1 MTTDSFY
8 KRALLEVGQYGKFQK
23 KFDCLYNILLSVLWC
38 MAYNNIILALTVIP
52 HTCKPPQKQENF
64 SLLTG
69 KYKDIPPFNQFN
81 ETIELSSCFIT
92 YITTPNNNKT
102 TECNEYTYDNTWYGS
117 TVTSQNNWVCNNEIY
132 MDNVLAYSKIGETIG
147 SLFFGWF
154 GDTYGRKPSYIIS
167 LSLLITG
174 RAISLITSHSYTFF
188 VTGCIIAA
196 FPSTFALQSISL
208 ISIEISSPK
217 RRSQIAKYRLI
228 ASSFGMCL
236 MPLLYWWLRDWKT
249 FLIVTT
255 VTQLPYLIFS
265 WKIIES
271 PEWLWVNKK
280 PKKCIR
286 QLRHIARVNNA
297 SLEKDTE
304 NKILSESHTTGN
316 EEALG
321 PLELFSSRRLAINT
335 FLQLCLWVSVTVSYI
350 VSLLSSGEK
359 SDGNPFLEFT
369 WQALIEVPAHFSA
382 AWLVEQLGRRYTSAA
397 SSGFTCILWMILGLR
412 ELDVFSWLNQGY
424 IGTIIGIV
432 NRFSITIAYYTINL
446 LNMELY
452 PTRLRQSGMSLGN
465 IVSGGAAAVAPY
477 ILYVVC
483 KLSS

>member
-1 MTTDSFY
+1 
-8 KRALLEVGQYGKFQK
+8 
-23 KFDCLYNILLSVLWC
+23 
-38 MAYNNIILALTVIP
+38 
-52 HTCKPPQKQENF
+52 
-64 SLLTG
+64 
-69 KYKDIPPFNQFN
+69 
-81 ETIELSSCFIT
+81 
-92 YITTPNNNKT
+92 
-102 TECNEYTYDNTWYGS
+102 
-117 TVTSQNNWVCNNEIY
+117 
-132 MDNVLAYSKIGETIG
+132 
-147 SLFFGWF
+147 
-154 GDTYGRKPSYIIS
+154 
-167 LSLLITG
+167 
-174 RAISLITSHSYTFF
+174 
-188 VTGCIIAA
+188 
-196 FPSTFALQSISL
+196 
-208 ISIEISSPK
+208 
-217 RRSQIAKYRLI
+217 
-228 ASSFGMCL
+228 MCL